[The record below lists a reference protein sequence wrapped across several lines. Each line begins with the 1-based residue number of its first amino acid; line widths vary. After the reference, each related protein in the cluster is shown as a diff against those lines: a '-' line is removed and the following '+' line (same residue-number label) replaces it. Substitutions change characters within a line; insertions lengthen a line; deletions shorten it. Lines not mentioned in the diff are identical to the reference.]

1 VGVTSRA
8 VVDAWRDHLVAVD
21 EADARD

>member
-1 VGVTSRA
+1 VGVTSRE